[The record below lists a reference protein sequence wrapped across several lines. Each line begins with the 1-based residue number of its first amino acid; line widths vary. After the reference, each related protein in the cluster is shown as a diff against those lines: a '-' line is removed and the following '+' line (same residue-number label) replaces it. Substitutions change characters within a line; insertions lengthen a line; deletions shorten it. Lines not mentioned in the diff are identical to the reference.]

1 MLFTS
6 YNYSVLKLPNF
17 SIIIIIIII
26 IILKC
31 LIFLQVEYEAV
42 NITLINFTNISFGG
56 STPQLAWGKW
66 VVSPTFPLK
75 STDSEYCSATGV
87 RIC

>member
-17 SIIIIIIII
+17 SIIIVIIII

-42 NITLINFTNISFGG
+42 NITLINFTDIYFEGILP
-56 STPQLAWGKW
+56 TLEWGKW
-66 VVSPTFPLK
+66 LVYPTFPLP
-75 STDSEYCSATGV
+75 STDSEFCSASGV